1 MRVSGAP
8 GGGRARGGRLSLG
21 SRRLVRVPLVRLPLA
36 GLAVVSLAVVSL
48 VPGVLGG
55 TAGALGA
62 AAPALK
68 AVSFRGYRF
77 EVPAAWPVISLASH
91 PATCVRFDLHAVYVG
106 QPGTDQH
113 CPSWLM
119 GATESILIY
128 PGPARARRESR
139 EDPVADEITA
149 SAPGLAI
156 TATFD
161 SDPAVIDRI
170 LASAGLP
177 APVITA
183 PHPVSEAARTA
194 RSKNAAKGQARS
206 AGAASQDQVT
216 AIAPAPARLSQALA
230 MSAVLVRRSRT
241 ASALRAPLLPNTV
254 ANDVGLGFDTC
265 AAPSARYM
273 RTWRR
278 RSRYRA
284 VGIYIGGSDRTC
296 FQQNLSLAWVRAQAA
311 DGWRF
316 IPMYA
321 GPQAEYG
328 QLYAPAQQGRAAAN
342 DAVLQAERL
351 GFGPLT
357 PLYYDM
363 EAYPAGESDRVL
375 RFLSAW
381 TAQVHRLGY
390 LSGVYSSSDAAIANL
405 ARQYGTGQFAMPDVS
420 YDALWNGQANTADS
434 VYQHG
439 EWTGGRRIHQ
449 FSGNVL
455 QTYGGDTLL
464 IDQDYL
470 DVSLT
475 AAGGT
480 LQASPGVTST
490 AGLATLFYEGAD
502 HHLWE
507 ESGQA
512 RRRWS
517 LTDLGGYLTSQP
529 SAVQLSSG
537 QIDVFYRGRGDV
549 LWELSAA
556 GTRRQRAVAL
566 PQMRQ
571 VGAPHAVAQPNGVI
585 DVFWHGTHDQHL
597 WHAQY
602 SPAQG
607 WRGPQSLGGRLRTEP
622 YPVETTLGQVQVF
635 WKGQYGHLWRVVRNI
650 GGRWGAP
657 QDLGMRTLGGS
668 PIAVALPSGE
678 VDVFW
683 RGTAPHAIW
692 SAVLRPG
699 SRPVGPTRLG
709 GVTSGLPWPV
719 VAAGTEYLFLREP
732 DGALWVLQRE
742 PDGRWSGPDRVA
754 DASGLLSTPFSVA
767 GSSATGLQVFW
778 IGRRDRLWTERL
790 AKPGGWESPQ
800 NLGGRL

>member
-1 MRVSGAP
+1 MRLSG
-8 GGGRARGGRLSLG
+8 ARGGRRARGL
-21 SRRLVRVPLVRLPLA
+21 PLVGLPFV
-36 GLAVVSLAVVSL
+36 GLAVVGLTVVGLVAGLLGAAV
-48 VPGVLGG
+48 P
-55 TAGALGA
+55 ALGA
-62 AAPALK
+62 TAPALK
-68 AVSFRGYRF
+68 AVSFGGYRF
-77 EVPAAWPVISLASH
+77 EVPSSWPVISLASH
-91 PATCVRFDLHAVYVG
+91 PTACVRFDLHAVYVG
-106 QPGTDQH
+106 EPGADQH
-113 CPSWLM
+113 CPSWLL
-119 GATESILIY
+119 GATESILIR
-128 PGPARARRESR
+128 PAAADARRKSR

-161 SDPAVIDRI
+161 SDPGVIDRI

-183 PHPVSEAARTA
+183 PNPVPETA
-194 RSKNAAKGQARS
+194 KTGASKKTASGNAASGGTQ
-206 AGAASQDQVT
+206 QDQVT
-216 AIAPAPARLSQALA
+216 AVAPAPAPLSQALS
-230 MSAVLVRRSRT
+230 MSASLVGNS
-241 ASALRAPLLPNTV
+241 LRAPMLPNTV

-265 AAPSARYM
+265 AAPSASYM

-296 FQQNLSLAWVRAQAA
+296 FQQNLSLAWVREQAA

-328 QLYAPAQQGRAAAN
+328 QLSAPAQQGRAAAD

-375 RFLSAW
+375 RFVSAW

-390 LSGVYSSSDAAIANL
+390 LSGVYSSSDAAIADL
-405 ARQYGTGQFAMPDVS
+405 ARQYRTGQFAMPDVI

-434 VYQHG
+434 VFSRG

-470 DVSLT
+470 DISLT

-480 LQASPGVTST
+480 LQASPGVTNR
-490 AGLATLFYEGAD
+490 AGLATLYYEGAD
-502 HHLWE
+502 HHLWQ

-517 LTDLGGYLTSQP
+517 LTDLGGDLTSQP
-529 SAVQLSSG
+529 SVVQLSSG
-537 QIDVFYRGRGDV
+537 QVDVFYRGRGDV

-556 GTRRQRAVAL
+556 GTRRQRAIAL
-566 PQMRQ
+566 TQMRQ

-585 DVFWHGTHDQHL
+585 DVFWHGTHDEHL

-607 WRGPQSLGGRLRTEP
+607 WRGPQSLGGRLRTDP
-622 YPVETTLGQVQVF
+622 YPVETTTGQVQVF

-699 SRPVGPTRLG
+699 VRPVGPTRLG
-709 GVTSGLPWPV
+709 GVSSGLPWPV
-719 VAAGTEYLFLREP
+719 IAAGSEYLFLREP

-742 PDGRWSGPDRVA
+742 PDGRWSGPVRVA
-754 DASGLLSTPFSVA
+754 RASGLLSTPFSVA
-767 GSSATGLQVFW
+767 GSSTTGLQVFW
-778 IGRRDRLWTERL
+778 IGRRGRLWTERL